1 MNGIPA
7 GGSFATFDRVT
18 FVGNNGSRTAAIT
31 VTKVDLRLTRSQ
43 FIDNVVPAALTADSL
58 PGVFITYTSN
68 VTMDG
73 CEIRG
78 NTVVFGVSNIV
89 FSTARVSNCAFVNNT
104 AGSHVLAVDRPTGA
118 SRTEN
123 VTFANNTVPLSGT
136 ILSASR
142 TSLVDVCVC
151 SNVGKSVS
159 LFSPHNDTVERVR
172 TTEGVIFDQGART
185 TASDNCTAPC
195 PQRVTFEATTLPPR
209 SETGTTTVKPL
220 ETTAATTIATTATN
234 ATNATTA
241 TTSTPQFSS
250 IPAPSDVALIAGAVG
265 GSVGLLL
272 LIGGVIACVCV
283 ARRKGATT
291 ATGAAEMTSERM
303 SIYGRA
309 PTSPNEYDDVT
320 AIRATPQAGVYNSPS
335 LRTSQAGVYDAPD
348 SPLN

>member
-1 MNGIPA
+1 
-7 GGSFATFDRVT
+7 
-18 FVGNNGSRTAAIT
+18 
-31 VTKVDLRLTRSQ
+31 LRLTRSQ

-234 ATNATTA
+234 ATTA
-241 TTSTPQFSS
+241 TTSTPPFSS
-250 IPAPSDVALIAGAVG
+250 TPAPSDVALIAGAVG

-283 ARRKGATT
+283 ARRK
-291 ATGAAEMTSERM
+291 
-303 SIYGRA
+303 A
-309 PTSPNEYDDVT
+309 PTTPDEAASKELSQSQYMRVPVAPSAEYTQGRV
-320 AIRATPQAGVYNSPS
+320 
-335 LRTSQAGVYDAPD
+335 DA
-348 SPLN
+348 